1 VEYQGRDAD
10 HHEYGDEDDDAV
22 SDEAPGSP
30 AWPAQPS
37 VEPACLIAE
46 KRYDLTV
53 ALPVASAV
61 LLVVPAVVMTAP
73 DVVATPEIVPAARS
87 SAPEVTVH
95 ENPRSVSG
103 PIPQLTGL

>member
-1 VEYQGRDAD
+1 
-10 HHEYGDEDDDAV
+10 
-22 SDEAPGSP
+22 
-30 AWPAQPS
+30 
-37 VEPACLIAE
+37 
-46 KRYDLTV
+46 
-53 ALPVASAV
+53 V